1 MRTLVL
7 ILVLLN
13 GAYLYWQTQ
22 VKPPREA
29 GTPVESLETRNATR
43 LVLLSERIAGP
54 APEAPAS
61 PETLGTAPRWHC
73 ETVGPFVSRME
84 AQTLSAQLEAQG
96 LMGDLRSVSRE
107 IVSSYWVFLPPRA
120 TREAALN
127 LARDLAGRGLLD
139 LYVIGEGE
147 HRNGIS
153 LGLFSEHERA
163 RRRVEQVEAMGYGPR
178 IEART
183 RTQTLYW
190 LDLAGPE
197 ESYADVTLP
206 DGVNRMERAC
216 PPLVVP

>member
-1 MRTLVL
+1 MRALVL
-7 ILVLLN
+7 ILLLLN

-22 VKPPREA
+22 VKPPQET
-29 GTPVESLETRNATR
+29 GSPVESLETGSAAR
-43 LVLLSERIAGP
+43 LVLLSERATGATV
-54 APEAPAS
+54 APPPS
-61 PETLGTAPRWHC
+61 PETAGTAPRWQC
-73 ETVGPFVSRME
+73 ETVGPFISRLE
-84 AQTLSAQLEAQG
+84 AQAQSTQLEAQG
-96 LMGDLRSVSRE
+96 LVGELRSVSRE
-107 IVSSYWVFLPPRA
+107 IVSSYWVYLPPRA

-153 LGLFSEHERA
+153 LGLFSEHDRA
-163 RRRVEQVEAMGYGPR
+163 RRRVEQIETMGYGPR

-183 RTQTLYW
+183 RTQVLYW

-197 ESYADVTLP
+197 EAYADLTLP
-206 DGVNRMERAC
+206 DGVNRMERPC

>member
-1 MRTLVL
+1 MRALVL
-7 ILVLLN
+7 ILILLN
-13 GAYLYWQTQ
+13 GAYFYWQTQ
-22 VKPPREA
+22 VQPGREA
-29 GTPVESLETRNATR
+29 DMPVERVETGQAPH
-43 LVLLSERIAGP
+43 LVLLSERREDPPEQDEP
-54 APEAPAS
+54 AR
-61 PETLGTAPRWHC
+61 ETTGAAPRWSC

-84 AQTLSAQLEAQG
+84 AQALGTQLEALG
-96 LMGDLRSVSRE
+96 LIVELRSVSRE
-107 IVSSYWVFLPPRA
+107 VVSSYWVYLPPRA
-120 TREAALN
+120 TRDAALN

-197 ESYADVTLP
+197 EAYASTALP
-206 DGVNRMERAC
+206 EGVNRMGRAC

>member
-7 ILVLLN
+7 ILILLN
-13 GAYLYWQTQ
+13 GAFLYWQTQ
-22 VKPPREA
+22 VKPPGET
-29 GTPVESLETRNATR
+29 GSPVESLEIRNAAR
-43 LVLLSERIAGP
+43 LVLLSERAAGVV
-54 APEAPAS
+54 PEAPPSAQ
-61 PETLGTAPRWHC
+61 TAGAAPRWHC
-73 ETVGPFVSRME
+73 ETVGPFMSRME
-84 AQTLSAQLEAQG
+84 AQALSTQLEAQG
-96 LMGDLRSVSRE
+96 LLGDLRSVSRE
-107 IVSSYWVFLPPRA
+107 IVSSYWVYLPPRA

-197 ESYADVTLP
+197 EAYADVALP
-206 DGVNRMERAC
+206 VGVNRMERAC